1 MAKLFDIK
9 KASNPIV
16 HGGRGF
22 DHKMH
27 DFTARISKK
36 KKNKRKPLFN
46 GFQKIKVRRSGLSH
60 VFDGLQEMIF
70 WGFVLSEAVI
80 KMPGG
85 QAKQPFIL
93 MSVASESLLKVGKQ
107 SL

>member
-1 MAKLFDIK
+1 MAKLFEIK
-9 KASNPIV
+9 KALNPIV
-16 HGGRGF
+16 HWREGIWSQN
-22 DHKMH
+22 
-27 DFTARISKK
+27 ARFHSSNLQKR
-36 KKNKRKPLFN
+36 KNKRKPLFN

-80 KMPGG
+80 KMAGG

-93 MSVASESLLKVGKQ
+93 MSVASEALLKVGKQ

>member
-1 MAKLFDIK
+1 MFEIK
-9 KASNPIV
+9 KALNPIV
-16 HGGRGF
+16 HWREGIWSQN
-22 DHKMH
+22 
-27 DFTARISKK
+27 ARFHSSNLQKEK

-80 KMPGG
+80 KMAGG

-93 MSVASESLLKVGKQ
+93 MSVASEALLKVGKQ